1 MAFNQ
6 KTDLIKGEALLLYIG
21 ETVGQSTTYKPIAY
35 ASTHTLSINGDTI
48 DTSSKMGGA
57 WKEFLVGQLNWQVTS
72 ESLISRTSGHMSY
85 GSLKTIMAR
94 REAFLIKIG
103 SPLASSADFELD
115 TSKETASGLA
125 IITSLE
131 QTATNGEL
139 CTSSITLQGTGAL
152 GDGTPTT

>member
-48 DTSSKMGGA
+48 DTSSKMSGA
-57 WKEFLVGQLNWQVTS
+57 WKEFFVGQLNWQVTS
-72 ESLISRTSGHMSY
+72 ESLVSKTSGQMSY
-85 GSLKTIMAR
+85 KTLKSLMAA
-94 REAFLIKIG
+94 REPILIKIG
-103 SPLASSADFELD
+103 SPQAASDDFTLD
-115 TSKETASGLA
+115 TSSAVASGSA

-139 CTSSITLQGTGAL
+139 CTSSITLQGTGVL
-152 GDGTPTT
+152 SDGTPTT

>member
-131 QTATNGEL
+131 QTETNGEL